1 MEIYQRDKSH
11 GNGHY
16 EGTCNFCGKKWSR
29 GKPTSLRAHIA
40 NHCTSTNIPADVK
53 SYFIK
58 ILANENE
65 KKKEYSDSESES
77 NQNNENIKRQK
88 IANNRKSSIGF
99 GSTNINNHFQ
109 KKEKLNSNRVKE
121 IDCGLVQAFVC
132 CGIPLWVIENP
143 AMINLIKSLNANY
156 LINILLKNEVAK
168 VNAKVDRIIEN
179 SENLTIG
186 KYLLFITCKYILKN
200 IL

>member
-1 MEIYQRDKSH
+1 MEASSQPQSDIVCDDIVVLSDSELKEKNFGRPFTDIWKYIKRGKSR

-16 EGTCNFCGKKWSR
+16 EGTCNFCGKKWSK
-29 GKPTSLRAHIA
+29 GKPTSLKAYIT
-40 NHCTSTNIPADVK
+40 NHCTGINIPANVK

-65 KKKEYSDSESES
+65 KKREYSDSESES

-88 IANNRKSSIGF
+88 IANNRKSSIGS

-121 IDCGLVQAFVC
+121 IDYGLVQAFVC
-132 CGIPLWVIENP
+132 YGIPL
-143 AMINLIKSLNANY
+143 
-156 LINILLKNEVAK
+156 
-168 VNAKVDRIIEN
+168 
-179 SENLTIG
+179 
-186 KYLLFITCKYILKN
+186 
-200 IL
+200 